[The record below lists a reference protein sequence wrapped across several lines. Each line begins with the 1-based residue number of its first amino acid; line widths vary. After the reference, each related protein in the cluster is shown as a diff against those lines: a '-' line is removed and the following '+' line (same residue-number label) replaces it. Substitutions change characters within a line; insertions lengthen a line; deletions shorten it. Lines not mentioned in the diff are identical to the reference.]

1 MSLDEWRF
9 ADRTL
14 KGAVYLTGVTCVI
27 ICVAYLSPY
36 WLQSVPSEKLPSPK
50 FTNLGSLGSTRIHFV
65 AGCSASMMFS
75 GLWSFSDYRCYSTIY
90 SGDYRSED

>member
-50 FTNLGSLGSTRIHFV
+50 FTNLGRLLSWLYKNTFCCWLQCEHDVQWSLVVLR
-65 AGCSASMMFS
+65 
-75 GLWSFSDYRCYSTIY
+75 LPLL
-90 SGDYRSED
+90 